1 MKTFKTPKGTELQII
16 QLKGKDYLQVAQ
28 RLVWFREE
36 HPDWTITTEAV
47 ALDDKHAIFKAWIQD
62 TSGRTIA
69 TAHKREDQA
78 HFGDCMEKA
87 ETGAIGRALAYC
99 GYGTQFC
106 ADELDEAERIVD
118 APIEAKAPPKAA
130 KPAAAPAAK
139 VVKSVTAAA
148 TAPSFEEFE
157 QAQGEYRVT
166 FGVYQGKTL
175 DQIGEKTAK
184 GYAQHLAN
192 DALKRGGEMSQKE
205 GDFIR
210 AVKEKYKSVT
220 S

>member
-1 MKTFKTPKGTELQII
+1 MKTFKTAKGTELQII
-16 QLKGKDYLQVAQ
+16 SLKGKDYLQVAQ
-28 RLVWFREE
+28 RLVWFRED

-47 ALDDKHAIFKAWIQD
+47 ALDDKHAIFKATIAD
-62 TSGRTIA
+62 AAGRTIA

-87 ETGAIGRALAYC
+87 ETGSIGRALAYC

-118 APIEAKAPPKAA
+118 APIEPKPAPKAA
-130 KPAAAPAAK
+130 KP
-139 VVKSVTAAA
+139 VVKSV
-148 TAPSFEEFE
+148 APAKTVQSFEEFE
-157 QAQGEYRVT
+157 KDQDAYRVT
-166 FGVYQGKTL
+166 FGVYNGKTL

-192 DALKRGGEMSQKE
+192 DALKRGGDLKPEE
-205 GDFIR
+205 GRFIQE
-210 AVKEKYKSVT
+210 VKAKYKSVT

>member
-1 MKTFKTPKGTELQII
+1 MKTFKTPKGTELQIL

-28 RLVWFREE
+28 RLVWFRED
-36 HPDWTITTEAV
+36 HPDWTICTEAV

-69 TAHKREDQA
+69 TGHKREDQA

-118 APIEAKAPPKAA
+118 APIEAKASPKAA
-130 KPAAAPAAK
+130 KPAAK
-139 VVKSVTAAA
+139 VVKSVTNA
-148 TAPSFEEFE
+148 TPAPSFEEFE
-157 QAQGEYRVT
+157 QAQSGYRCQIT
-166 FGVYQGKTL
+166 GVYFGKTL

-220 S
+220 G

>member
-1 MKTFKTPKGTELQII
+1 MKIFTTPNGTELPIL

-47 ALDDKHAIFKAWIQD
+47 ALDEKHAIFKAWIQD

-106 ADELDEAERIVD
+106 ADELCEAERIVD
-118 APIEAKAPPKAA
+118 APIEKAPPKAA
-130 KPAAAPAAK
+130 KPVAVPAPK
-139 VVKSVTAAA
+139 VVKSVTNA
-148 TAPSFEEFE
+148 TPAPSFDEFE
-157 QAQGEYRVT
+157 KTQGEYRVT
-166 FGVYQGKTL
+166 FGVYKDKTL
-175 DQIGEKTAK
+175 DQMGEKTAK

-192 DALKRGGEMSQKE
+192 DALKRGGEMSVSE

-210 AVKEKYKSVT
+210 AVKAKYNSVT